1 MNSLLIVDDEIFT
14 VDIIKSQFCWE
25 ELGIDEVYTAY
36 SMNQAVKV
44 LEQYP
49 VDVMICDIEM
59 GTHSG
64 LELLEWVR
72 KHHLPVVS
80 FFLTGHAQFDYC
92 RRAIE
97 LGSIDYVLKP
107 IEFDKLREIILT
119 AVARAEEQKA
129 KAKYRQQSE
138 NWLQSSKN
146 LLTQFWS
153 DIISETIAPDREIIL
168 HKAGLR
174 GISMEPESRYLLLL
188 SHWNQPEDAAE
199 RWGKT
204 DLRYA
209 LNNMATDLLEGLV
222 TATSAITT
230 RSNYYIIRQLEKDPE
245 RQLQKLMEDCRR
257 MDGYARK
264 HLEAELSF
272 CLGSFQPPEK
282 MSRQFRQVLDF
293 FQSRGKPGA
302 EILLLERDAEQKTPY
317 RKPDIQTWMMLL
329 EKGRGRDLQSAVERY
344 LDQCLERGLL
354 NGFTL
359 QQFQRDFYY
368 MIYTVAD
375 RFFIDR
381 TEIGGE
387 VQWSFSDLEGV
398 KRSAGNIIQWLTRRL
413 SEGTGGGNAMD
424 RAKSYIDANI
434 LGADISRDA
443 VAEHVGLNPE
453 YLSRSFKK
461 QEGISLLEYI
471 QSKKVEIA
479 CGLLKDTGLSVSE
492 VAARL

>member
-129 KAKYRQQSE
+129 KAKYQQQSE

-222 TATSAITT
+222 TATSVLTGGVGDGGRLCGVSHLLPAVGEK
-230 RSNYYIIRQLEKDPE
+230 IRPF
-245 RQLQKLMEDCRR
+245 
-257 MDGYARK
+257 A
-264 HLEAELSF
+264 AE
-272 CLGSFQPPEK
+272 P
-282 MSRQFRQVLDF
+282 
-293 FQSRGKPGA
+293 
-302 EILLLERDAEQKTPY
+302 
-317 RKPDIQTWMMLL
+317 
-329 EKGRGRDLQSAVERY
+329 SAVSHPVFFGGVAMVLLGMPSINLAANYVTLFVQSGMGYSATFSGTFALPKTLFVLLVTVVLGGWISRRAHQHKMFLILGGCITAASSFLLYFGTQGPHLVSIIVLY
-344 LDQCLERGLL
+344 LVTSLYGIGEGLCYMTTHPYYQKDIPEEDIGSGISVQTLCTTMGATLSATSYGAVL
-354 NGFTL
+354 NGFGGDVDVA
-359 QQFQRDFYY
+359 FPY
-368 MIYTVAD
+368 M
-375 RFFIDR
+375 
-381 TEIGGE
+381 
-387 VQWSFSDLEGV
+387 
-398 KRSAGNIIQWLTRRL
+398 
-413 SEGTGGGNAMD
+413 
-424 RAKSYIDANI
+424 
-434 LGADISRDA
+434 
-443 VAEHVGLNPE
+443 GL
-453 YLSRSFKK
+453 
-461 QEGISLLEYI
+461 
-471 QSKKVEIA
+471 V
-479 CGLLKDTGLSVSE
+479 V
-492 VAARL
+492 VAATAVYLLLGIFFVRFGPAEK